1 MKHLLFIQRILATI
15 IDLIIVYTPIC
26 FLVNIVVNG
35 YFTPAIL
42 SGVLFVIYN
51 VMSIH
56 SFKGQTIGK
65 YFAKIQ
71 VIDVGTNIMDDSIR
85 EVIKLIY
92 FIPFFGFVVVMLS
105 ISCYFIQGKFLHD
118 IIGKSEV
125 SING

>member
-1 MKHLLFIQRILATI
+1 
-15 IDLIIVYTPIC
+15 
-26 FLVNIVVNG
+26 
-35 YFTPAIL
+35 
-42 SGVLFVIYN
+42 
-51 VMSIH
+51 MSIH

-65 YFAKIQ
+65 YFAKIH

-92 FIPFFGFVVVMLS
+92 FIPFFGFVIVMLS